1 MGVAMIGFV
10 LAYALLL
17 WMAGW
22 APVRQVFARYHR
34 PITRVTGAMFIAFGA
49 KSVLDVANAIRSRG

>member
-1 MGVAMIGFV
+1 MGAAMIGFV

-22 APVRQVFARYHR
+22 GPVRLVVSRYHR
-34 PITRVTGAMFIAFGA
+34 PITRITGAMFVAFGA
-49 KSVLDVANAIRSRG
+49 KSILDVANALRSR